1 MILTASLLLFAAQSA
16 TDDFN
21 RPDSGSMG
29 TDWLEQQGD
38 FKIESNQCR
47 SNNAFGFG
55 WMNHTTFTAPYT
67 DSYQEVS
74 FLISGFGGDSVSLIS
89 GLDPNSWQ
97 GIETKLQD
105 NDGDGL
111 FDRLFFNA
119 AINAGNW
126 NGSSLW
132 YDLATPIASGRMR
145 LHFDNAGDR
154 AVVTISSVVGT
165 EVFNGDG
172 ILAMPW
178 GPYTGQNFGLASFGD
193 SFIDNWEAGV
203 VPSGPVYT
211 VSNLVVGQVATFEVS
226 GATAGGN
233 VLVGYSTTGAGPTNT
248 AFGMVAM
255 SAPIH
260 KLTGMTANAV
270 GVATYQATVP
280 ASASGKTLYTQAVD
294 IGSATLS
301 NPLAIAIP

>member
-1 MILTASLLLFAAQSA
+1 
-16 TDDFN
+16 
-21 RPDSGSMG
+21 
-29 TDWLEQQGD
+29 
-38 FKIESNQCR
+38 
-47 SNNAFGFG
+47 
-55 WMNHTTFTAPYT
+55 NHTTFTAPYT

-154 AVVTISSVVGT
+154 AVVTISSAAGT
-165 EVFNGDG
+165 EVFYGDG

-178 GPYTGQNFGLASFGD
+178 GPYTGQSFGLASFGD
-193 SFIDNWEAGV
+193 SFMDDWEAGIV
-203 VPSGPVYT
+203 SNGPVYT
-211 VSNLVVGQVATFEVS
+211 ASNVIVGQVATFEVN
-226 GATAGGN
+226 GATAGGT
-233 VLVGYSTTGAGPTNT
+233 VMLGWSTTGAGPTNT
-248 AFGMVAM
+248 VYGTVSM
-255 SAPIH
+255 SAPIG
-260 KLTGMTANAV
+260 KLAQLTANAV
-270 GVATYQATVP
+270 GVASFQAVVP
-280 ASASGKTLYTQAVD
+280 ASAAGKTLYTQGVD
-294 IGSATLS
+294 VGSLTLT
-301 NPLAIAIP
+301 NALVIAIP